1 MRWKS
6 TAPDAEWTKRKSD
19 GELVQEFVDAVFS
32 PYWTHVNV
40 GRRTRDMRH
49 RLQRILIDGLAA
61 KSPATTT
68 TDEGTSNGNAA
79 RT

>member
-1 MRWKS
+1 
-6 TAPDAEWTKRKSD
+6 
-19 GELVQEFVDAVFS
+19 
-32 PYWTHVNV
+32 
-40 GRRTRDMRH
+40 MRH

-61 KSPATTT
+61 KSPSKVTTT